1 MTPRELAG
9 SAGGAAR
16 SEQRFR
22 HDLNNL
28 FTAILSS
35 SDLLLEELP
44 ADHPARVEAE
54 AIREAA
60 LHAVTLTRR
69 WFAHGP

>member
-1 MTPRELAG
+1 MTPQELTG

-16 SEQRFR
+16 SEERFR

-28 FTAILSS
+28 LTAILSS
-35 SDLLLEELP
+35 NDLLLEELP

-54 AIREAA
+54 ATREAA
-60 LHAVTLTRR
+60 LRAIDLTRR
-69 WFAHGP
+69 WFAHGL